1 MKKIG
6 LLMMCNLLILSACT
20 PNTNPP
26 TPQANSP
33 IQAVLLD
40 QPNLLNNASNLSI
53 SQQMNALE
61 DPSNAQVTI
70 LQTEPSEDAVSK
82 TRTEY
87 LLKKDETVWKIVNKN
102 KVINVQK
109 ARKQQT
115 FKLILVLKAEFL
127 LNMWITLELFTI

>member
-127 LNMWITLELFTI
+127 LNMWITLGLFTI

>member
-6 LLMMCNLLILSACT
+6 LLMVCNLLILSACT

-33 IQAVLLD
+33 IQAVLID

-53 SQQMNALE
+53 SQQMNAL
-61 DPSNAQVTI
+61 DDASNAQVTI
-70 LQTEPSEDAVSK
+70 LQTVPSEDAISK

-87 LLKKDETVWKIVNKN
+87 LLKRDQTIWKIVNKN
-102 KVINVQK
+102 KVINVNK
-109 ARKQQT
+109 GRKQQIS
-115 FKLILVLKAEFL
+115 KSILVLKAESL
-127 LNMWITLELFTI
+127 GYMWITSRLFTV

>member
-87 LLKKDETVWKIVNKN
+87 LLKKDQTVWKIVNKN

-127 LNMWITLELFTI
+127 LNMWITLGLFTI

>member
-40 QPNLLNNASNLSI
+40 QPNLLNNASN
-53 SQQMNALE
+53 
-61 DPSNAQVTI
+61 
-70 LQTEPSEDAVSK
+70 
-82 TRTEY
+82 
-87 LLKKDETVWKIVNKN
+87 
-102 KVINVQK
+102 
-109 ARKQQT
+109 
-115 FKLILVLKAEFL
+115 
-127 LNMWITLELFTI
+127 

>member
-6 LLMMCNLLILSACT
+6 LLMMYNLLILSACT

-53 SQQMNALE
+53 P
-61 DPSNAQVTI
+61 D
-70 LQTEPSEDAVSK
+70 
-82 TRTEY
+82 
-87 LLKKDETVWKIVNKN
+87 
-102 KVINVQK
+102 
-109 ARKQQT
+109 RKS
-115 FKLILVLKAEFL
+115 VV
-127 LNMWITLELFTI
+127 

>member
-20 PNTNPP
+20 PNTP

-87 LLKKDETVWKIVNKN
+87 LLKRSDC
-102 KVINVQK
+102 
-109 ARKQQT
+109 
-115 FKLILVLKAEFL
+115 
-127 LNMWITLELFTI
+127 LENRE

>member
-87 LLKKDETVWKIVNKN
+87 LLKKDQTVWKIVNKN

-115 FKLILVLKAEFL
+115 FKLILVLKAELL
-127 LNMWITLELFTI
+127 LNMWITLGLFTI

>member
-6 LLMMCNLLILSACT
+6 LLMMGNLLVLSACT

-33 IQAVLLD
+33 IQAVLID

-53 SQQMNALE
+53 SQQMNAL
-61 DPSNAQVTI
+61 DDASNAQVTI
-70 LQTEPSEDAVSK
+70 LQTVPSEDAISK

-87 LLKKDETVWKIVNKN
+87 LLKRDQTIWKIVNK
-102 KVINVQK
+102 
-109 ARKQQT
+109 KQSYQCT
-115 FKLILVLKAEFL
+115 KGQETTDFQV
-127 LNMWITLELFTI
+127 NPCP

>member
-40 QPNLLNNASNLSI
+40 QPNFLNNATNLSI

-87 LLKKDETVWKIVNKN
+87 LLKKDQTVWKIVNKN

-115 FKLILVLKAEFL
+115 FKLILVLKAESL
-127 LNMWITLELFTI
+127 LNMWITLGLFTI

>member
-6 LLMMCNLLILSACT
+6 LLMVCNLLILSACT

-33 IQAVLLD
+33 IQAVLID

-53 SQQMNALE
+53 SQQMNAL
-61 DPSNAQVTI
+61 DDASNAQVTI
-70 LQTEPSEDAVSK
+70 LQTVPSEDAISK

-87 LLKKDETVWKIVNKN
+87 LLKRDQTIWKIVNKN
-102 KVINVQK
+102 KVINVNK
-109 ARKQQT
+109 GRRQQT
-115 FKLILVLKAEFL
+115 SKSILVLKVQF
-127 LNMWITLELFTI
+127 

>member
-87 LLKKDETVWKIVNKN
+87 LLKKDQNVWKIVNKN

-115 FKLILVLKAEFL
+115 FKLILVLKAESL
-127 LNMWITLELFTI
+127 LNMWITLGLFTI